1 MTMMKNLKTGQVID
15 GTLNVFD
22 NSIDDKP
29 FVVQDRHR
37 SAFGYQIWQYHTMLE
52 MANEWERLD
61 VVEGKK

>member
-15 GTLNVFD
+15 GTLDVFD

-29 FVVQDRHR
+29 FVVQDRQPTDR
-37 SAFGYQIWQYHTMLE
+37 GYEIWQYHTMLE

>member
-15 GTLNVFD
+15 GTLDVFEHT
-22 NSIDDKP
+22 IDDKP
-29 FVVQDRHR
+29 FVVQDRQKGV
-37 SAFGYQIWQYHTMLE
+37 FGFQIWQYHTMLN